1 MKSSLIT
8 KLFVL
13 FTVAFDPLLLSSQ
26 VNVTTWHNDIGRTGQ
41 NTSET
46 SLTPTTVNKTGFGK
60 ICSYA
65 VDGQVYAQP
74 LVVTGLAIGSGHP
87 VEYVVTMNDKVYA
100 FDGTNCTLLLGPKSL
115 LQGSEI
121 AAQCGDVGGGGCLTF
136 KPTIGILGTPVIDPG
151 TNIMYLVA
159 WSEITGSP
167 NTFVHRIHA
176 LDITNLNEVANGPV
190 AISATVGSASFTSSD
205 HIQRPRLL
213 LLSGS
218 PSVVYVAFSMM
229 DGAPGLPKG
238 WVLGYNAS
246 NLTDTNYPLKFPT
259 TPNGSGGG
267 VWQGGAGLAAGKD
280 SSGTTYIYFG
290 TGNGTFDQNVG
301 HTACVDCGDSF
312 VKLTTGTPTVANF
325 FAPFDAFCRNACNA
339 DVDFGSGGVTLIPD
353 NTLPSPYAYL
363 AVMADKS
370 KSIWVMDRT
379 SPGRFGGSNSGSC
392 PTPTCSGTNANVETI
407 PRSNQYHNTPAYWNQ
422 RLYYAAINESLT
434 SYQVASQCPFGDLY
448 GPPVCVSGPGQSPS
462 SSVTFPYGV
471 TPSVSASGSSGG
483 VVWSIWQDGNASG
496 GSKAIL
502 YAFSSDLSTDL
513 FDSTM
518 CTNNVD
524 ALDPGTKFSV
534 PTIANGYVYVG
545 TQGNFNIFGLITGK
559 TCTG

>member
-205 HIQRPRLL
+205 HIQRPGLL

-370 KSIWVMDRT
+370 KSIWVMGRT
-379 SPGRFGGSNSGSC
+379 SPDDSVAPTVAVARRRPAAAPTQTWRRFRAATNITTPLHTGTRGSTTRPS
-392 PTPTCSGTNANVETI
+392 TNPSPATKWQVNAPLGICTA
-407 PRSNQYHNTPAYWNQ
+407 PRSAFPAP
-422 RLYYAAINESLT
+422 
-434 SYQVASQCPFGDLY
+434 AS
-448 GPPVCVSGPGQSPS
+448 PPVRASPS
-462 SSVTFPYGV
+462 PMVSRLRSQLAVARAASCGRSGKTATQAAAVRPFFTRFRPIFRLISSI
-471 TPSVSASGSSGG
+471 AR
-483 VVWSIWQDGNASG
+483 
-496 GSKAIL
+496 
-502 YAFSSDLSTDL
+502 
-513 FDSTM
+513 
-518 CTNNVD
+518 C
-524 ALDPGTKFSV
+524 V
-534 PTIANGYVYVG
+534 PT
-545 TQGNFNIFGLITGK
+545 TLTH
-559 TCTG
+559 